1 MNNLNFTGNI
11 GRDCETRYTAGG
23 DAITSFSVALTSGF
37 GEKKL
42 TSWMNC
48 SMFGKRGEAVA
59 PYLKKGTQVAISG
72 EFSARP
78 YTNKEGVEK
87 ISLDVRVNDLTLLGG
102 KSTANYDDS
111 GMNQD
116 AERQSAPRQAPAAA
130 PSQAPASKPAG
141 SGFDDFE
148 DDIPF

>member
-1 MNNLNFTGNI
+1 MNNLNFTGNL
-11 GRDCETRYTAGG
+11 GQDCETRYTSGG
-23 DAITSFSVALTSGF
+23 DAITSFSVALTSGY

-42 TSWMNC
+42 TTWMRC

-59 PYLKKGTQVAISG
+59 PFLKKGTQVAISG

-78 YTNKEGVEK
+78 YTNKDGVEK

-102 KSTANYDDS
+102 KASVSYDDGS
-111 GMNQD
+111 MNQD
-116 AERQSAPRQAPAAA
+116 EASSSSRQTAPA
-130 PSQAPASKPAG
+130 PSRQTPANKPAG